1 MPLKT
6 LCLIVFVATASAA
19 TTGCASGGTPAASP
33 SAEAPA
39 TRRNRDI
46 ITRAEIGDP
55 GMSAMSVYE
64 AIQSLRPNFLSRRG
78 TQGLLTNE
86 SGPVLASIDGAP
98 VIAVEELKRLHLNG
112 VVEIRLLSPAAA
124 MQKFGGS
131 AKQGSVILVSTM

>member
-6 LCLIVFVATASAA
+6 LCLMLLVVASSA
-19 TTGCASGGTPAASP
+19 TTTACASGGTPSASP
-33 SAEAPA
+33 SSDASA

-46 ITRAEIGDP
+46 ITRADLADP

-86 SGPVLASIDGAP
+86 SGPVLASVDGAP
-98 VIAVEELKRLHLNG
+98 VIAVEELKRLHVGG
-112 VVEIRLLSPAAA
+112 VVEIKLLSPAAA

-131 AKQGSVILVSTM
+131 ARQGSVILVSTM